1 MLLSLSLFLTANK
14 DRGVGNKRGVVG
26 NSVGNGV
33 GSITSLG
40 GLGVDGGA
48 LIGDRSGETVVGEGA
63 VGGGLDSAVGKGNG
77 ERTGYVA
84 LSVLGLGL
92 LEVGLAVVISNSV
105 FVGEGLGSQLLGG
118 IGGGCAI
125 GWGSSGDGGGNGHKS
140 RGEDNLVHCEGMRD
154 ECVLLG
160 GIGGGWGPA

>member
-14 DRGVGNKRGVVG
+14 DRGVGNKRGVG
-26 NSVGNGV
+26 NSVVGNGGV
-33 GSITSLG
+33 SITSLG

-48 LIGDRSGETVVGEGA
+48 LIGDLSDETVVVVGG

-77 ERTGYVA
+77 EGTGYVA

-92 LEVGLAVVISNSV
+92 LEVCLAVVISNSV

-140 RGEDNLVHCEGMRD
+140 RGEDNLVHVDC
-154 ECVLLG
+154 L
-160 GIGGGWGPA
+160 

>member
-48 LIGDRSGETVVGEGA
+48 LIGDLSDETVVVVGG

-77 ERTGYVA
+77 ERTGNVA

-92 LEVGLAVVISNSV
+92 FEVGLAVVISNSV
-105 FVGEGLGSQLLGG
+105 FVGERLGSQLLGG

-140 RGEDNLVHCEGMRD
+140 RGEDNLVHVDDRRD
-154 ECVLLG
+154 EFLL
-160 GIGGGWGPA
+160 PASR

>member
-48 LIGDRSGETVVGEGA
+48 LIGDLGDETVVVVGG

-77 ERTGYVA
+77 EGTGYVA
-84 LSVLGLGL
+84 LRLLGLGL

-125 GWGSSGDGGGNGHKS
+125 GWGSSGDGDGGSHKS
-140 RGEDNLVHCEGMRD
+140 RGEDNLEHVEDRRV
-154 ECVLLG
+154 ECLL
-160 GIGGGWGPA
+160 PASRGHRGR